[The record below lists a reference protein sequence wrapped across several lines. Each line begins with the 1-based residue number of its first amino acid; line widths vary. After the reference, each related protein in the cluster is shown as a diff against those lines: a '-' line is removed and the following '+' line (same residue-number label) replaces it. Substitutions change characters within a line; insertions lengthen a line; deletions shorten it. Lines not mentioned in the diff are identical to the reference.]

1 MNISMDP
8 WVWLM
13 GLGMLA
19 IFSFVYKENPVY
31 RLFEHIY
38 VGAAAGY
45 TIVVNYGNIVD
56 RGIVPLFQQGKYN
69 LVIPLIIGLLLYA
82 RFFKNIAWL
91 SRWAI
96 AFLLG
101 IGVGVST
108 FGEVNSVI
116 IAQVRASMM
125 TLIVRNGDG
134 VFQLGRSVNN
144 WIMVFGTL
152 SVLLYFFFSVEQ
164 KGFVKH
170 GSALGRAIMM
180 ITFGV
185 SFGNVVMGRISLLLG
200 SLETIFGRWLGL
212 L

>member
-19 IFSFVYKENPVY
+19 IFSFVYKENAIY

-69 LVIPLIIGLLLYA
+69 LVIPLVIGLLLYA

-91 SRWAI
+91 SRWAKI
-96 AFLLG
+96 
-101 IGVGVST
+101 
-108 FGEVNSVI
+108 
-116 IAQVRASMM
+116 
-125 TLIVRNGDG
+125 
-134 VFQLGRSVNN
+134 
-144 WIMVFGTL
+144 
-152 SVLLYFFFSVEQ
+152 
-164 KGFVKH
+164 
-170 GSALGRAIMM
+170 GRAH
-180 ITFGV
+180 V
-185 SFGNVVMGRISLLLG
+185 
-200 SLETIFGRWLGL
+200 
-212 L
+212 

>member
-1 MNISMDP
+1 MNIATNP
-8 WVWLM
+8 WTWLM

-31 RLFEHIY
+31 RLAEHIY

-56 RGIVPLFQQGKYN
+56 RGIKPLVSQGSYN
-69 LVIPLIIGLLLYA
+69 LIIPLVFGLLLYA
-82 RFFKNIAWL
+82 RFFKSIAWL
-91 SRWAI
+91 SRWSI

-125 TLIVRNGDG
+125 TLIVKDSSGA
-134 VFQLGRSVNN
+134 FLLGRSLNN
-144 WIMVFGTL
+144 WIMVLGTL

-164 KGFVKH
+164 KGLVRKGASF
-170 GSALGRAIMM
+170 GRAIMM

-185 SFGNVVMGRISLLLG
+185 AFGNVVMGRISLLLG
-200 SLETIFGRWLGL
+200 SLEDIFGKWLGL

>member
-13 GLGMLA
+13 GIGMLA
-19 IFSFVYKENPVY
+19 IFSFVYKENPGY
-31 RLFEHIY
+31 RLAEHIY

-56 RGIVPLFQQGKYN
+56 RGLKPLFSQGAYN
-69 LVIPLIIGLLLYA
+69 LIIPLAFGLLLYA

-91 SRWAI
+91 SRWSI

-108 FGEVNSVI
+108 FGQVNSVI

-125 TLIVRNGDG
+125 TLMVRDSAGA
-134 VFQLGRSVNN
+134 FLLGRSINN

-164 KGFVKH
+164 KGIVKQ
-170 GSALGRAIMM
+170 GAIFGRAIMM

-185 SFGNVVMGRISLLLG
+185 AFGNVVMGRISLLLG
-200 SLETIFGRWLGL
+200 SLETIFGTWLGL